1 MECFG
6 DSSDDE
12 TEEGDTNEGT
22 TTTSSTTIQRDESC
36 GVCSFHPNTEASL
49 LTHVRNTLKSKSS
62 SPSFEDDDDDETN
75 NQLQQSTNVLNAID
89 EFCMSRH
96 WMMHVGPEKGTI
108 LLDSLRHAM
117 KNKTMERK
125 IERGSRSSE
134 SDTTI
139 PFVAVE
145 LGTYCGY
152 ASIVM
157 GRAFRQFQLRCTMK
171 DAIESD
177 EEEGVDDVNG
187 NVNAVNGNGGDVPT
201 KKMMMDCHL
210 ITTEINPKCTEIAS
224 QMIQL
229 SGLQNVISVRQIHY
243 NGSTTD
249 IVETVRNSLPKHD
262 NNDNNHKIDFLFVD
276 HDKHSY
282 KSDLIQ
288 LERSGLIRRGT
299 KVVADNVLF
308 AEIDD
313 YVNYVQRRE
322 EEGVVRTK
330 TVRCHVE
337 YSGEEGEDGV
347 EITDYLQDP

>member
-1 MECFG
+1 
-6 DSSDDE
+6 
-12 TEEGDTNEGT
+12 
-22 TTTSSTTIQRDESC
+22 
-36 GVCSFHPNTEASL
+36 
-49 LTHVRNTLKSKSS
+49 LTHVRNTLKSQSS
-62 SPSFEDDDDDETN
+62 SPSSLLDDDDDDDETN
-75 NQLQQSTNVLNAID
+75 KQLQLSNQVLQAID

-108 LLDSLRHAM
+108 LLNSLRDAM
-117 KNKTMERK
+117 KNKMMMEQQY
-125 IERGSRSSE
+125 GSSSSSSSLE
-134 SDTTI
+134 SNAII

-152 ASIVM
+152 ASILM
-157 GRAFRQFQLRCTMK
+157 GRAFRQFQLDCMEEATK
-171 DAIESD
+171 SK
-177 EEEGVDDVNG
+177 EEGV
-187 NVNAVNGNGGDVPT
+187 VNAVDVVDAVNDNGGGAPVRR
-201 KKMMMDCHL
+201 MDCHL

-229 SGLQNVISVRQIHY
+229 CGLQNVISVRQISY
-243 NGSTTD
+243 NGATTN
-249 IVETVRNSLPKHD
+249 IVEVVRNSLPKHPT
-262 NNDNNHKIDFLFVD
+262 NNATTTTSNNSYNNPPRKIDFLFID

-308 AEIDD
+308 AEITD
-313 YVNYVQRRE
+313 YVEYVRRK
-322 EEGVVRTK
+322 EEGAVRTR

-337 YSGEEGEDGV
+337 YSGCSGEEGVDGV